1 MSTKETKMKKRIITA
16 AIAAVLVLST
26 GFAGAKEIEFTL
38 IGTAATPQRSFFSPE
53 VMNMAAPM
61 VAAPVAALAPV
72 PAPSSVLPVNIVRPQ
87 GFGSFGGERLEKGF
101 FTASLIAMT
110 ALNVADYISTRQA
123 LKYPGLSEGNP
134 LMKPFVKNAVLFA
147 AVKAGTTVLSVW
159 GMKSLFKRDKTTAWI
174 LTTVSNFL
182 LSYVVAN
189 NMRLVSR
196 MRPR

>member
-1 MSTKETKMKKRIITA
+1 MKKQIITA
-16 AIAAVLVLST
+16 VIAAVLVLSV
-26 GFAGAKEIEFTL
+26 GSVSAKEIEFTL
-38 IGTAATPQRSFFSPE
+38 IGTAAVPQSSLFSPE

-61 VAAPVAALAPV
+61 VAAPV
-72 PAPSSVLPVNIVRPQ
+72 PAPALPVNIVRPQ

-101 FTASLIAMT
+101 FTASLVVMT

-134 LMKPFVKNAVLFA
+134 LMKPFTKNAVLFA
-147 AVKAGTTVLSVW
+147 AVKGGITVLSVW
-159 GMKSLFKRDKTTAWI
+159 GMKSLFKRDKTTAWVM
-174 LTTVSNFL
+174 TTISNFL

>member
-1 MSTKETKMKKRIITA
+1 MKKRIITA
-16 AIAAVLVLST
+16 AIAAVLVLSA

-61 VAAPVAALAPV
+61 VAVLAPV